1 VTGDGAAA
9 TAARNACAA
18 LPPVVEQLRE
28 LMEAPQEVEALGQ
41 LATAITAASL
51 AVEQLGKAPK
61 LLGGEALRDLGAVGD
76 VAERLEA
83 MLGEVDEHIARDAS
97 DIQAATGL
105 LQNAA
110 ALSKRFAE
118 RVATWKRR
126 RCRFACHRRPR
137 SPTLS
142 APSWMSSPV
151 SRAFSLRLW
160 GRRPTLHP

>member
-1 VTGDGAAA
+1 
-9 TAARNACAA
+9 
-18 LPPVVEQLRE
+18 VVEQLRE

-118 RVATWKRR
+118 RW
-126 RCRFACHRRPR
+126 HPG
-137 SPTLS
+137 S
-142 APSWMSSPV
+142 ADVVVSPV
-151 SRAFSLRLW
+151 TVGR
-160 GRRPTLHP
+160 GRRLCRRHPG